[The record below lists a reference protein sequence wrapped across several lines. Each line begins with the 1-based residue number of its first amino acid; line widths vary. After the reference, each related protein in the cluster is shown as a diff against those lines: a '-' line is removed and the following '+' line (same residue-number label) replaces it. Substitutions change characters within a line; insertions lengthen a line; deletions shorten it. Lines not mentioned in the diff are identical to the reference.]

1 MSLTK
6 NVKNYKNCKK
16 DENMFFL
23 EFNYKK
29 VHGNSKWQH
38 KIMTLYLKI
47 RLRQNQA
54 ALKDK
59 ILKDVEKD
67 IENPFTESL
76 RLF

>member
-6 NVKNYKNCKK
+6 SVKNYKNHKK

-29 VHGNSKWQH
+29 VPGNSKWQH

>member
-1 MSLTK
+1 
-6 NVKNYKNCKK
+6 
-16 DENMFFL
+16 
-23 EFNYKK
+23 
-29 VHGNSKWQH
+29 
-38 KIMTLYLKI
+38 MTLYLKI

-59 ILKDVEKD
+59 IFKDVEKD